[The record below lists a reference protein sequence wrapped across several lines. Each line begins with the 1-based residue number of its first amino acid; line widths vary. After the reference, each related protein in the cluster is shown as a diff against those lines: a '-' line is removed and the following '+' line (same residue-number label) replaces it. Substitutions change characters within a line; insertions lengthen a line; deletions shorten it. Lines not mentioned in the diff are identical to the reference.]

1 MNIFGFNISFEFFYD
16 SSVYKGANQLF
27 SLFLKP
33 FFENI
38 SYYFSI
44 AAANTKNLVGRV
56 IGNCFPINPF
66 FSNIQQY
73 FNPQEPH
80 ELPLAIESQDLPF
93 ILVPL
98 LSEEELNDRGDRFK
112 EAIRLKN
119 NSLVLQM
126 LQEPLRARDRTTGI
140 SLAMEAKNEDLAETI
155 AKSEEP
161 LELQGKGLAL
171 CMAINLSYEK
181 VVDAILARGEVP
193 NEYRLSATRLAA
205 ARCSIPILQKI
216 FDNGPLTQEF
226 IDLALQASEEDPTI
240 VEFLNPYI

>member
-16 SSVYKGANQLF
+16 SYAYKGANQLF
-27 SLFLKP
+27 SLFVKP

-38 SYYFSI
+38 AYYFSI

-56 IGNCFPINPF
+56 IGNYFPVHPF

-73 FNPQEPH
+73 FTPQE
-80 ELPLAIESQDLPF
+80 AQDLPL

-98 LSEEELNDRGDRFK
+98 LSEYELDDLGDQFK
-112 EAIRLKN
+112 EAIRSKN

-126 LQEPLRARDRTTGI
+126 LQKPLRARDRTTGI
-140 SLAMEAKNEDLAETI
+140 SLAMQAKDEDLAETI

-171 CMAINLSYEK
+171 CMAINLSYDK

-193 NEYRLSATRLAA
+193 IESRLTATRLAA

-226 IDLALQASEEDPTI
+226 IDQALQASERDLTI
-240 VEFLNPYI
+240 VEFLNPYM